1 MKVYVGNLPF
11 TVNDDKLREL
21 FGAFGE
27 VTEATI
33 IKDKFSGRSKGFGFV
48 TFANDEDANK
58 SIAEMNKKQIEGRE
72 ITVNEAKPMDPN
84 SRPPRRNFGGDRG
97 GGYSP
102 HVWPHLVPAP
112 HANGQGHPRRGG
124 KHAHGPL
131 AGNPCRWDHRLYV
144 FHFIGSRRDC
154 RDPLRPL
161 L

>member
-84 SRPPRRNFGGDRG
+84 SRPPRRDFGGNRSG
-97 GGYSP
+97 GGFGG
-102 HVWPHLVPAP
+102 
-112 HANGQGHPRRGG
+112 NRR
-124 KHAHGPL
+124 
-131 AGNPCRWDHRLYV
+131 
-144 FHFIGSRRDC
+144 F
-154 RDPLRPL
+154 
-161 L
+161 